1 MVCFSLPYPLLYW
14 RTKRPQISLMSF
26 RCCILDLTSIHIHFG
41 DTLLW
46 SIVNVVMN
54 SDKVVEFLTH
64 TGNEASGLCK

>member
-1 MVCFSLPYPLLYW
+1 
-14 RTKRPQISLMSF
+14 MSF
-26 RCCILDLTSIHIHFG
+26 RCRILDLTSIHFG
-41 DTLLW
+41 DTLVW